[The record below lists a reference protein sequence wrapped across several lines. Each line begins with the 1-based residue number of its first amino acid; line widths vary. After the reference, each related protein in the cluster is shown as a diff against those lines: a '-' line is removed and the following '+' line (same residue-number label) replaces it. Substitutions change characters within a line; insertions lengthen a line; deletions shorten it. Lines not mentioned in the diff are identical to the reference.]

1 MNPQCP
7 ARKGGVLFFSE
18 EHLVKAS
25 PRLQGATHRV
35 SPGDCR
41 GGFPRG
47 ILECVGRCRPL
58 TDRYIMAEEFFNE
71 DELTAEIHRQYADA
85 RQAMKETVGSDMIIR
100 RAKKSAD
107 GIYETFRDLAL
118 AHKDDGNEVTPVF
131 ALMIAKTLVGHI
143 MEQLLTKPNGVA
155 NAVSRAY
162 LDITLP
168 MVQMMYERVQNELM
182 EQEIADMERGDS

>member
-1 MNPQCP
+1 MT
-7 ARKGGVLFFSE
+7 G
-18 EHLVKAS
+18 
-25 PRLQGATHRV
+25 
-35 SPGDCR
+35 
-41 GGFPRG
+41 
-47 ILECVGRCRPL
+47 
-58 TDRYIMAEEFFNE
+58 RYIMAEEEFSNE

-107 GIYETFRDLAL
+107 GMYETFRDLAL

-143 MEQLLTKPNGVA
+143 MEELLTKPNGVA
-155 NAVSRAY
+155 NAVSKAY
-162 LDITLP
+162 LDLTLP

-182 EQEIADMERGDS
+182 EKEIAEMERGDS